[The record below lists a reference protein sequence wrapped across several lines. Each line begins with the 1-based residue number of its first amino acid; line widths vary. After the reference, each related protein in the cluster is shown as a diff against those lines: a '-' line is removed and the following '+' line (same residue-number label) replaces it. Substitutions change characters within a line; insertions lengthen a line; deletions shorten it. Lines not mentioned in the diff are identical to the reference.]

1 MPYVNLK
8 MYPGRTEEQKREV
21 ARRIAEVVG
30 EVCNVPDL
38 AQTVV
43 VIEDVP
49 REEWAA
55 KVVPEYEARPSQTYN
70 P

>member
-55 KVVPEYEARPSQTYN
+55 TVVPEYEARHSQTYN